1 VATFA
6 HLAYVL
12 ERAADIMLGDHS
24 LNPEEALIRAIWGD
38 QPAPPEHGPDVE
50 TFYVAS
56 RIVEM
61 EERFRY
67 WEETGLDP
75 DATYVSEILPTTAR
89 TAARHV
95 AELFHR
101 IDAGPDHPHVEGDD
115 LDKVARLMWAQAYG
129 VVLARRG

>member
-1 VATFA
+1 MASFA

-38 QPAPPEHGPDVE
+38 QPAPAEDGPDVE
-50 TFYVAS
+50 TLYVAS
-56 RIVEM
+56 RIVEL

-67 WEETGLDP
+67 SEAFGIDP
-75 DATYVSEILPTTAR
+75 DVTHVSEILPTTAR

-101 IDAGPDHPHVEGDD
+101 IDFGPDHPHVVGDD